1 MEKWDCAIVGGGAA
15 GMSAALQLAR
25 ARKSVVVFDNNTNRN
40 RVTQESHGFLTRDGI
55 TPAQFREEA
64 RHDLA
69 KYPNVTFV
77 SAEVTSIMKQMITA
91 NFQVGTNN
99 HPYLAE
105 KVLLATGIRES
116 FPRVPSI
123 GSFYGKSIF
132 SCPYCDGYERKDE
145 PLILFAET
153 EAGILHMG
161 KTLLNWT
168 GDLVIASN
176 GNKLAGDTISLFEKH
191 GVRIE
196 QARVTE
202 LIGENGM
209 LQEVVFENE
218 KRIKR
223 SGGFVIP
230 QFVRKDSFAADL
242 GCMFDEEGKLIT
254 EASGQTSIP
263 HVYAAGEYVN
273 QAPSS
278 LLLAAAEGARVATN
292 MNLHFVEAR
301 FFS

>member
-1 MEKWDCAIVGGGAA
+1 MGKWDCAIIGGGAA

-25 ARKSVVVFDNNTNRN
+25 ARKRVVIFDDDTNRN

-64 RHDLA
+64 RQDLG
-69 KYPNVTFV
+69 KYPTVTFV
-77 SAEVTSIMKQMITA
+77 AAEVTGIKKQTTMA
-91 NFQVGTNN
+91 DFQVQTNDSS
-99 HPYLAE
+99 YLAV

-116 FPRVPSI
+116 FPAIPSI
-123 GSFYGKSIF
+123 ASFYGRSIF
-132 SCPYCDGYERKDE
+132 SCPYCDGYERREE
-145 PLILFAET
+145 PLILFAEA

-161 KTLLNWT
+161 KLLLNWT

-176 GNKLAGDTISLFEKH
+176 GNILGEETFSLFEKH
-191 GVRIE
+191 GVRVE
-196 QARVTE
+196 QAKITK

-209 LQEVVFENE
+209 LREVVFENG

-223 SGGFVIP
+223 SGGFVVP
-230 QFVRKDSFAADL
+230 QFIRKDSLAADM
-242 GCMFDEEGKLIT
+242 GCTFDEEGKLIT
-254 EASGQTSIP
+254 EASGQTSVP

-278 LLLAAAEGARVATN
+278 LILAAAEGAKVAAS
-292 MNLHFVEAR
+292 MNLHFVESR
-301 FFS
+301 FS

>member
-1 MEKWDCAIVGGGAA
+1 MGKWDCAIIGGGAA

-25 ARKSVVVFDNNTNRN
+25 ARKRVVIFDDDTNRN

-64 RHDLA
+64 RQDLG
-69 KYPNVTFV
+69 KYPTVTFV
-77 SAEVTSIMKQMITA
+77 AAEVTGIKKQTTMA
-91 NFQVGTNN
+91 DFQVQTNDSS
-99 HPYLAE
+99 YLAD

-116 FPRVPSI
+116 FPAIPSI
-123 GSFYGKSIF
+123 ASFYGRSIF
-132 SCPYCDGYERKDE
+132 SCPYCDGYERREE
-145 PLILFAET
+145 PLILFAEA

-161 KTLLNWT
+161 KLLLNWT

-176 GNKLAGDTISLFEKH
+176 GNILGEETFSLFEKH
-191 GVRIE
+191 GVRVE
-196 QARVTE
+196 QAKITK

-209 LQEVVFENE
+209 LREVVFENG

-223 SGGFVIP
+223 SGGFVVP
-230 QFVRKDSFAADL
+230 QFIRKDSLAADM
-242 GCMFDEEGKLIT
+242 GCTFDEEGKLIT
-254 EASGQTSIP
+254 EASGQTSVP

-278 LLLAAAEGARVATN
+278 LILAAAEGAKVAAS
-292 MNLHFVEAR
+292 MNLHFVESR
-301 FFS
+301 FS